1 LEQVFQALVQ
11 EMQLVESAEAESGH
25 IFQQGHCQEQQILEE
40 VRVGLVTAQIHLE
53 LMEVQV

>member
-1 LEQVFQALVQ
+1 
-11 EMQLVESAEAESGH
+11 MQLVESAEAESGN